1 MGLVHEITKN
11 RELRAINSTLI
22 PLVQLKW
29 EDVED
34 PLLGKWRNQKKSN
47 LNEKFSRNSE
57 GLSDKKCVYV

>member
-34 PLLGKWRNQKKSN
+34 PLLGKWRNQKKIKSQ
-47 LNEKFSRNSE
+47 
-57 GLSDKKCVYV
+57 